1 MGYRLSRITI
11 LNEEW
16 DGRYLMKNIQ
26 VMVREYVFCPREDK
40 NVKMEVCKMC
50 IYHSTTTRIGFNSFV
65 KCDYITDKEG

>member
-1 MGYRLSRITI
+1 
-11 LNEEW
+11 
-16 DGRYLMKNIQ
+16 MKNVQ